1 MIPFNKSDA
10 LSLALYRRNPVR
22 FVRDELKGDPS
33 PDQAELL
40 MACADLN
47 NLYFILSAGRGA
59 GKTKVVSWVVS
70 WAMACLPDLFEK
82 YDIIIL
88 GGSEEQSRIM
98 YDYFYRD
105 IFRTKYL
112 EGRLVDNPSMMKTVF
127 QKGTVRAIPASE
139 RRIRGPHPEM
149 LLLDEVCAADDTLVE
164 NALPM
169 MSGSLH
175 GRVFMLSTPHKYF
188 GIFQDYWDN
197 HKLYEYQQFGPWPL
211 TKCHWVSKRWLEL
224 MKIQMTPAKYLVE
237 ILGRFPKAGALVFNA
252 DWIDNCVA
260 KEPFRLNPNY
270 DHDGGIDWGHV
281 NPSVLVRAQ
290 NITGKIRFPGPPKA
304 WQYELFPKIQEEL
317 RWSYHKQRG
326 DTYYADASHI
336 GENQRMEQNGI
347 NVEAIVFSEKNKP
360 GMAELLAHLLYKN
373 LIEIS
378 PDNVEL
384 ITQLKK
390 YKWEMTRTGKEK
402 LTKTESDYVEAMLL
416 SMYELYDAGYLNDLI
431 GSEEKF
437 ATA

>member
-1 MIPFNKSDA
+1 MDA
-10 LSLALYRRNPVR
+10 LKLALYRRNPVR
-22 FVRDELKGDPS
+22 FVRDELGGTPS
-33 PDQAELL
+33 PHQAELL
-40 MACADLN
+40 TACADLDK
-47 NLYFILSAGRGA
+47 LYFILSAGRGG

-70 WAMACLPDLFEK
+70 WAMACLPDLYPK

-98 YDYFYRD
+98 YDYFYKD
-105 IFRTKYL
+105 IYKTKYL

-149 LLLDEVCAADDTLVE
+149 LLLDEVCAADDALVE
-164 NALPM
+164 NAIPM

-197 HKLYEYQQFGPWPL
+197 HKLYEYNRYGPWPL

-224 MKIQMTPAKYLVE
+224 IKIQMTPAKYMVE
-237 ILGRFPKAGALVFNA
+237 ILGQFPKAGALVFNA
-252 DWIDNCVA
+252 DWIDLCIA
-260 KEPFRLNPNY
+260 KEPFTLNPNY

-281 NPSVLVRAQ
+281 NPTVLVRAQ
-290 NITGKIRFPGPPKA
+290 NIRGKIRFPGPQMS
-304 WQYELFPKIQEEL
+304 WQYELFPKIHEEIGET
-317 RWSYHKQRG
+317 YHKKRG

-336 GENQRMEQNGI
+336 GENQRLETNGI
-347 NVEAIVFSEKNKP
+347 NVERILFTEKNKP
-360 GMAELLAHLLYKN
+360 GMAELMAHLIYKQ
-373 LIEIS
+373 LIDIS
-378 PDNVEL
+378 PDNVDL
-384 ITQLKK
+384 ILKMKK

-402 LTKTESDYVEAMLL
+402 LTKTDADDVEAMLL
-416 SMYELYDAGYLNDLI
+416 SIYELYEAGYLDDLLAADD
-431 GSEEKF
+431 KF